1 MILSIIKPMLASPV
15 EEKHLDDLKYP
26 VICSPKIDGVR
37 VLALNGVLYSRSMKP
52 IRNKALIDKFSK
64 SKYKDINFD
73 GEITVVDKTDPNVYR
88 ITTSYVNSFD
98 KEEDESHKF
107 VINIFDVLNVDDLD
121 IPYIDRLKSI
131 PDFDDPLFSKLEY
144 KGCNSNKEVLEYE
157 QYCLNAGYEGIM
169 IRSSNGKYKLGRST
183 LKEGII
189 LKLKRFSDYE
199 ATIVGF
205 VEEYKNLNEAK
216 KNELG
221 HTERS
226 SAKDGLVPNGRL
238 GALIC
243 KFNDIEF
250 NIGSGFTH
258 EERADI
264 WNNRES
270 YIGKLVKFKCFEVGV
285 KDAPRF
291 PIFLGFRNPDD
302 L

>member
-1 MILSIIKPMLASPV
+1 MLASPV

-107 VINIFDVLNVDDLD
+107 VINVFDILNVDDLYT
-121 IPYIDRLKSI
+121 PYIDRLKSI

-144 KGCNSNKEVLEYE
+144 KVCNNNKEVLEYE
-157 QYCLNAGYEGIM
+157 QYCLNTGYEGIM

-258 EERADI
+258 EERSEI
-264 WNNRES
+264 WNNRGF
-270 YIGKLVKFKCFEVGV
+270 YIGKLVKFKCFEVGI

>member
-1 MILSIIKPMLASPV
+1 MLASPV

-52 IRNKALIDKFSK
+52 IRNKALIDKFLK

-107 VINIFDVLNVDDLD
+107 VINVFDILNVDDLD
-121 IPYIDRLKSI
+121 TPYIDRLKSI

-144 KGCNSNKEVLEYE
+144 RVCNNNKEVLEYE

-258 EERADI
+258 EERSEV
-264 WNNRES
+264 WNNRDS

>member
-1 MILSIIKPMLASPV
+1 MLASPV
-15 EEKHLDDLKYP
+15 EERHLDDLKYP

-88 ITTSYVNSFD
+88 ITTSYINSFD

-107 VINIFDVLNVDDLD
+107 VINVFDVLNVDYLD
-121 IPYIDRLKSI
+121 TPYIDRLKSI

-144 KGCNSNKEVLEYE
+144 KVCNSNKEVLEYE

-169 IRSSNGKYKLGRST
+169 IRSSNGRYKLGRST

-258 EERADI
+258 EERSEI

-270 YIGKLVKFKCFEVGV
+270 HIGKLVKFKCFEVGV

>member
-1 MILSIIKPMLASPV
+1 MSIIKPMLASPV

-52 IRNKALIDKFSK
+52 IRNKALIDKFLK

-107 VINIFDVLNVDDLD
+107 VINVFDILNVDDLD
-121 IPYIDRLKSI
+121 TPYIDRLKSI

-144 KGCNSNKEVLEYE
+144 RVCNNNKEVLEYE

-258 EERADI
+258 EERSEV
-264 WNNRES
+264 WNNRDS

>member
-1 MILSIIKPMLASPV
+1 MLASPV
-15 EEKHLDDLKYP
+15 EEKHLSNLEYP

-52 IRNKALIDKFSK
+52 IRNKALIEKFSN
-64 SKYKDINFD
+64 SKYKNINFD
-73 GEITVVDKTDPNVYR
+73 GEITVVDKNDPNVYR

-107 VINIFDVLNVDDLD
+107 VINVFDILNIDSLD
-121 IPYIDRLKSI
+121 TPYIDRLKSI
-131 PDFDDPLFSKLEY
+131 PDFDEPLFSKLEY
-144 KGCNSNKEVLEYE
+144 KLCNNSKEVLEYE

-169 IRSSNGKYKLGRST
+169 VRSYNGKYKLGRST

-199 ATIVGF
+199 AIIVGF

-221 HTERS
+221 RTERS

-258 EERADI
+258 EERTEVWD
-264 WNNRES
+264 NRES

-291 PIFLGFRNPDD
+291 PIFLGFRSPDD

>member
-1 MILSIIKPMLASPV
+1 MLASPV

-98 KEEDESHKF
+98 KEEDDSHKF
-107 VINIFDVLNVDDLD
+107 VINVFDILNVDNLNV
-121 IPYIDRLKSI
+121 PYIDRLKSI
-131 PDFDDPLFSKLEY
+131 PYFDDPLFSKLEY
-144 KGCNSNKEVLEYE
+144 KVCNNNREVLEYE

-169 IRSSNGKYKLGRST
+169 IRNSNGKYKLGRST

-216 KNELG
+216 KNKLG

-258 EERADI
+258 EERSEI

>member
-1 MILSIIKPMLASPV
+1 MLASPV
-15 EEKHLDDLKYP
+15 EEKHLSNLEYP

-52 IRNKALIDKFSK
+52 IRNKALIEKFYN

-73 GEITVVDKTDPNVYR
+73 GEITVVDKNDPNVYR

-107 VINIFDVLNVDDLD
+107 VINVFDILNIDSLD
-121 IPYIDRLKSI
+121 TPYINRLKSI
-131 PDFDDPLFSKLEY
+131 PDFDEPLFSKLEY
-144 KGCNSNKEVLEYE
+144 KLCNNSKEVLEYE

-169 IRSSNGKYKLGRST
+169 VRSYNGKYKLGRST

-199 ATIVGF
+199 AIIVGF

-221 HTERS
+221 RTERS

-258 EERADI
+258 EERTEVWD
-264 WNNRES
+264 NRES

-291 PIFLGFRNPDD
+291 PIFLGFRSPDD

>member
-1 MILSIIKPMLASPV
+1 MLASPV
-15 EEKHLDDLKYP
+15 EEKHLSNLEYP

-52 IRNKALIDKFSK
+52 IRNKALIEKFSN

-73 GEITVVDKTDPNVYR
+73 GEITVVDKNDPNVYR

-107 VINIFDVLNVDDLD
+107 VINVFDILNIDSLD
-121 IPYIDRLKSI
+121 TPYINRLKSI
-131 PDFDDPLFSKLEY
+131 PDFDEPLFAKLEY
-144 KGCNSNKEVLEYE
+144 KLCNNSKEVLEYE

-169 IRSSNGKYKLGRST
+169 VRSYNGKYKLGRST

-199 ATIVGF
+199 AIIVGF

-221 HTERS
+221 RTERS

-258 EERADI
+258 EERTEVWD
-264 WNNRES
+264 NRES

-291 PIFLGFRNPDD
+291 PIFLGFRSPDD

>member
-1 MILSIIKPMLASPV
+1 MLASPV
-15 EEKHLDDLKYP
+15 EERHLDDLKYP

-107 VINIFDVLNVDDLD
+107 VINVFDILNVDDLD
-121 IPYIDRLKSI
+121 TPYIDRLKSI

-144 KGCNSNKEVLEYE
+144 KVCNNNKEVLEYE
-157 QYCLNAGYEGIM
+157 QHCLNAGYEGIM

-258 EERADI
+258 EERSEI
-264 WNNRES
+264 WNNREF

-291 PIFLGFRNPDD
+291 PIFLGFRNPND

>member
-1 MILSIIKPMLASPV
+1 MLASPV

-52 IRNKALIDKFSK
+52 VRNKALIDKFSK

-73 GEITVVDKTDPNVYR
+73 GEITVVNKTDPNVYR

-107 VINIFDVLNVDDLD
+107 VINVFDILNVDNLD
-121 IPYIDRLKSI
+121 TPYIDRLKSI
-131 PDFDDPLFSKLEY
+131 SDFDDPLFSKLEY
-144 KGCNSNKEVLEYE
+144 KVCNNNKEVLEYE

-199 ATIVGF
+199 AAIVGF

-258 EERADI
+258 EERAEI

>member
-1 MILSIIKPMLASPV
+1 MLASPV

-52 IRNKALIDKFSK
+52 VRNKALIDKFLK

-73 GEITVVDKTDPNVYR
+73 GEITVVDKTDSNVYR
-88 ITTSYVNSFD
+88 ITSSYVNSFD

-107 VINIFDVLNVDDLD
+107 VINVFDILNVDNLD
-121 IPYIDRLKSI
+121 ISYMDRLKSI

-144 KGCNSNKEVLEYE
+144 KVCNNNKEVLEYE

-250 NIGSGFTH
+250 NIGSGFTY
-258 EERADI
+258 EERSEI
-264 WNNRES
+264 WDNRES

>member
-1 MILSIIKPMLASPV
+1 MLASPV

-73 GEITVVDKTDPNVYR
+73 GEITVIDKTDPNVYR

-107 VINIFDVLNVDDLD
+107 VINVFDILNVDNLD
-121 IPYIDRLKSI
+121 APYIDRLKSI
-131 PDFDDPLFSKLEY
+131 PDFDDLLFSKLEY
-144 KGCNSNKEVLEYE
+144 KVCNNNKEVLEYE

>member
-1 MILSIIKPMLASPV
+1 MLASPV
-15 EEKHLDDLKYP
+15 EEKHLSNLEYP

-52 IRNKALIDKFSK
+52 IRNKALIEKFSN

-73 GEITVVDKTDPNVYR
+73 GEITVVDKNDPNVYR

-107 VINIFDVLNVDDLD
+107 VINVFDILNIDSLD
-121 IPYIDRLKSI
+121 TPYINRLKSI
-131 PDFDDPLFSKLEY
+131 PDFDEPLFSKLEY
-144 KGCNSNKEVLEYE
+144 KLCTNSKEVLEYE

-169 IRSSNGKYKLGRST
+169 VRSYNGKYKLGRST

-199 ATIVGF
+199 AIIVGF

-221 HTERS
+221 RTERS

-258 EERADI
+258 EERTEVWD
-264 WNNRES
+264 NRES

-291 PIFLGFRNPDD
+291 PIFLGFRSPDD

>member
-1 MILSIIKPMLASPV
+1 MLASPV
-15 EEKHLDDLKYP
+15 EEKHLDNLKYP

-52 IRNKALIDKFSK
+52 IRNKALIGKFSK

-107 VINIFDVLNVDDLD
+107 AINVFDILDVDNLNT
-121 IPYIDRLKSI
+121 PYIDRLKSI

-144 KGCNSNKEVLEYE
+144 KVCNNNKEVLEYE
-157 QYCLNAGYEGIM
+157 QHCLNAGYEGII

-258 EERADI
+258 EERSEI
-264 WNNRES
+264 WDNRES

>member
-1 MILSIIKPMLASPV
+1 MLASPV

-37 VLALNGVLYSRSMKP
+37 ILALNGVLYSRSMKP

-107 VINIFDVLNVDDLD
+107 IINVFDILNVDDLD
-121 IPYIDRLKSI
+121 TPYIDRLKSI

-144 KGCNSNKEVLEYE
+144 KVCNNNKEVLEYE
-157 QYCLNAGYEGIM
+157 QHCLNAGYEGIM

-250 NIGSGFTH
+250 NIGSGFTY
-258 EERADI
+258 EERSEI
-264 WNNRES
+264 WNNRGF

>member
-1 MILSIIKPMLASPV
+1 MLASPV

-107 VINIFDVLNVDDLD
+107 AINVFDVLNVDNLD
-121 IPYIDRLKSI
+121 APYIDRLKSI

-144 KGCNSNKEVLEYE
+144 KVCNSNKEVLEYE

-250 NIGSGFTH
+250 NIGSGFTY
-258 EERADI
+258 EERSEI
-264 WNNRES
+264 WDNRES

-291 PIFLGFRNPDD
+291 PIFLGFRSPDD

>member
-1 MILSIIKPMLASPV
+1 MLASPV

-107 VINIFDVLNVDDLD
+107 VINVFDILNVDNLD
-121 IPYIDRLKSI
+121 TPYIDRLKSI

-144 KGCNSNKEVLEYE
+144 KVCNNNKEVLEYE
-157 QYCLNAGYEGIM
+157 QHCLNAGYEGVM

-258 EERADI
+258 EERSEI
-264 WNNRES
+264 WNNRGF

>member
-1 MILSIIKPMLASPV
+1 MTIIKPMLASPV
-15 EEKHLDDLKYP
+15 EEKHLSNLEYP

-52 IRNKALIDKFSK
+52 IRNKALIEKFSN
-64 SKYKDINFD
+64 SKYKNINFD
-73 GEITVVDKTDPNVYR
+73 GEITVVDKNDPNVYR

-107 VINIFDVLNVDDLD
+107 VINVFDILNIDSLD
-121 IPYIDRLKSI
+121 TPYIDRLKSI
-131 PDFDDPLFSKLEY
+131 PDFDEPLFSKLEY
-144 KGCNSNKEVLEYE
+144 KLCNNSKEVLEYE

-169 IRSSNGKYKLGRST
+169 VRSYNGKYKLGRST

-199 ATIVGF
+199 AIIVGF

-221 HTERS
+221 RTERS

-258 EERADI
+258 EERTEVWD
-264 WNNRES
+264 NRES

-291 PIFLGFRNPDD
+291 PIFLGFRSPDD